1 MRMRN
6 FSLCLNQSRNF
17 PILAHKHANKNKV
30 FCLANH
36 SLGNWIYLLPFCYLL
51 SNFKIQ
57 GVIYFQFLWK
67 MICCQFRFAWQFVL
81 LFLNDT
87 SYAKGDYCTHTHH
100 NIERKRIAMPMTLK
114 SLVNPKTAS
123 ILLFVFQHFFFP
135 KRQPVATSLPNLFIF
150 IFREKQ
156 LPIIRSLTLP
166 SFRPSHSFLS
176 LIVAGMHA
184 VQQRRAK
191 GGERASFF
199 GKVVRRMDAF
209 LSVWETRRIAAAVS
223 RAVEGEREIGD
234 FCGHRPMW
242 RACLGGWEDRRGY
255 FCGGGH
261 VSREWVSPI

>member
-1 MRMRN
+1 M
-6 FSLCLNQSRNF
+6 L
-17 PILAHKHANKNKV
+17 KETTV
-30 FCLANH
+30 
-36 SLGNWIYLLPFCYLL
+36 
-51 SNFKIQ
+51 
-57 GVIYFQFLWK
+57 
-67 MICCQFRFAWQFVL
+67 
-81 LFLNDT
+81 
-87 SYAKGDYCTHTHH
+87 HTHH
-100 NIERKRIAMPMTLK
+100 NIERKRIAMTLK

-123 ILLFVFQHFFFP
+123 ILLFVFRHFYFPNGSLLLPVCPTFFF
-135 KRQPVATSLPNLFIF
+135 FF
-150 IFREKQ
+150 FREKQ

>member
-1 MRMRN
+1 M
-6 FSLCLNQSRNF
+6 L
-17 PILAHKHANKNKV
+17 KETTV
-30 FCLANH
+30 
-36 SLGNWIYLLPFCYLL
+36 
-51 SNFKIQ
+51 
-57 GVIYFQFLWK
+57 
-67 MICCQFRFAWQFVL
+67 
-81 LFLNDT
+81 
-87 SYAKGDYCTHTHH
+87 HTHH
-100 NIERKRIAMPMTLK
+100 NIERKRIAMTLK

-191 GGERASFF
+191 GGERAPLF

-209 LSVWETRRIAAAVS
+209 LSVWEKRRIAAAVS
-223 RAVEGEREIGD
+223 RAVDRGREGDWGLLWAPTDVEGLP
-234 FCGHRPMW
+234 GWVGGQAGALLW
-242 RACLGGWEDRRGY
+242 RWACVQRVGFANLTAILNT
-255 FCGGGH
+255 H
-261 VSREWVSPI
+261 V